1 MFERIGKM
9 YYEHDIVLIFYRNTP
24 EKQFQQHFCQHCPGE
39 SVDPL
44 WLWSIIYP
52 QSPRRGHYLPH
63 TLIQALDPC
72 FPEVPNGL
80 AASSLA
86 PSMN

>member
-1 MFERIGKM
+1 MSMNVF
-9 YYEHDIVLIFYRNTP
+9 LIFYRNTP
-24 EKQFQQHFCQHCPGE
+24 EIQFHQHFCQDCPRDGFGP
-39 SVDPL
+39 PL
-44 WLWSIIYP
+44 AGGIIYP
-52 QSPRRGHYLPH
+52 QSPRRGHFLPH

-86 PSMN
+86 PSIN